1 MKFVILSSS
10 CIPGFNG
17 ARGPI
22 LTPTAYDLHLVLQ
35 WLCAGVDVREVMP
48 DGSYRKLQFNDEK
61 IMKEIDE
68 ELEMKRIQKE
78 QNVDFL
84 KEEPVKKVVKPKVI
98 KTKPVVKQENTKVV
112 EEPKKEEKPSFV
124 VDDLEKLE

>member
-17 ARGPI
+17 VRGPI

-35 WLCAGVDVREVMP
+35 WLCAGVDVREVMS

-78 QNVDFL
+78 QNTDFL

-98 KTKPVVKQENTKVV
+98 KTKPVVKQETTKVV

>member
-17 ARGPI
+17 VRGPI

-98 KTKPVVKQENTKVV
+98 KTKPVVKQETTKVV

>member
-1 MKFVILSSS
+1 MKFVILSSGY
-10 CIPGFNG
+10 IPGFNG
-17 ARGPI
+17 VRGPI
-22 LTPTAYDLHLVLQ
+22 LTPSAYDLHLVLQ
-35 WLCAGVDVREVMP
+35 WLCAGVDIREVMP

-78 QNVDFL
+78 QNIDFL
-84 KEEPVKKVVKPKVI
+84 KEEPAKKVVKPKVI
-98 KTKPVVKQENTKVV
+98 KTKPVVKQETTKVV

>member
-1 MKFVILSSS
+1 MKFVILSSG

-22 LTPTAYDLHLVLQ
+22 LTPSAYDLHLVLQ
-35 WLCAGVDVREVMP
+35 WLCAGVDIREVMP

-98 KTKPVVKQENTKVV
+98 KTKPVVKQETTKVV

>member
-84 KEEPVKKVVKPKVI
+84 KEEPVKKVDKPKVI
-98 KTKPVVKQENTKVV
+98 KTKPVVKQETTKVV

>member
-84 KEEPVKKVVKPKVI
+84 KEEPVKEVVKPKVI
-98 KTKPVVKQENTKVV
+98 KTKPVVKQETTKVI